1 MMLRLRNISYILKRW
16 GDIII
21 ISVTISVRM
30 RNMFKCIVLY
40 IEVKDKKLHTSQLTD
55 RTNSISFLFIMY

>member
-40 IEVKDKKLHTSQLTD
+40 IEVMVAA
-55 RTNSISFLFIMY
+55 F